1 MPNSVI
7 ILVDSDPEAL
17 ASGERLL
24 RQTGHDFISSLE
36 LSEAF
41 RYLAPD
47 RPVRAVVLEA
57 AQARLDRLVQVA
69 QLTGQRIPFVIL
81 VPAGES
87 RGVADALEAARWHDL
102 VEIAAVVEKPIRAE
116 DILGAISRTAKN
128 PERQT
133 SSLDPL
139 PRSDTLSDGSMGEII
154 IEIEESDE
162 DPTVVEQ
169 MDSLMPRELLL
180 ELYHRATEPPPAS
193 ADSNPAELR
202 MRATLLAHK
211 LIAYLPRQVIAP
223 SLPTTALSELLT
235 RACELALAERDF
247 GDVRETL
254 ERLSERP
261 GERSSPILRPS
272 LGGDLGALSVDQIIQ
287 LSSSMQGAV
296 CLRIER
302 DARSIEIFFHHSSIV
317 FARQSN
323 LREDFLIGRFIA
335 DTGAVSQH
343 DVEEIL
349 RRGNGAQRRLGQE
362 LRARGW
368 IQKEQLDEALERQT
382 AELVYEALRW
392 TSGRFDIYVHDR
404 LPPEAVEADM
414 RFPVQHLLLEGVRRL
429 DEWRRITGQPAL
441 AGYDFPN

>member
-17 ASGERLL
+17 ASGERLI
-24 RQTGHDFISSLE
+24 RQIGHDFISSLE

-41 RYLAPD
+41 RYLGPD

-69 QLTGQRIPFVIL
+69 QVTGQRIPFVIL
-81 VPAGES
+81 VPPGES

-102 VEIAAVVEKPIRAE
+102 VEIAAVVEKPVRAE
-116 DILGAISRTAKN
+116 DILSAISRTSRHPRRA
-128 PERQT
+128 
-133 SSLDPL
+133 SSGLDPL
-139 PRSDTLSDGSMGEII
+139 PRSDTFADGSTGEII

-169 MDSLMPRELLL
+169 MDSLVPRELLL
-180 ELYHRATEPPPAS
+180 ELYHRATEPPPAV
-193 ADSNPAELR
+193 AEVEPAELR

-211 LIAYLPRQVIAP
+211 LIAYLPRNALAAN
-223 SLPTTALSELLT
+223 LPNAALSEFMT

-247 GDVRETL
+247 GDLDQSTPRGM
-254 ERLSERP
+254 ERRSERP
-261 GERSSPILRPS
+261 GLRARPS
-272 LGGDLGALSVDQIIQ
+272 LSGELEALSADQVIQ

-302 DARSIEIFFHHSSIV
+302 EGRSIEIFCHNSSIV

-349 RRGNGAQRRLGQE
+349 RRRGGASRRLGQE
-362 LRARGW
+362 LRARGF
-368 IQKEQLDEALERQT
+368 IAKEHLDAALERQT

-392 TSGRFDIYVHDR
+392 TSGRFEIYVQDR
-404 LPPEAVEADM
+404 LPPEAEEANM

-429 DEWRRITGQPAL
+429 DEWRRITGQPTPAL
-441 AGYDFPN
+441 ADFSN